1 MTKTKENSKVN
12 IQELKVFLTRR
23 EMSLHEYAKRLGISR
38 QSLAKK
44 MDGTVDFKL
53 KEAQATREILNLS
66 TEDWMYIFFN

>member
-23 EMSLHEYAKRLGISR
+23 EMSLQEYAQRLGISR
-38 QSLAKK
+38 QTLTKK
-44 MDGTVDFKL
+44 MDGQVDFKL
-53 KEAQATREILNLS
+53 KEAQATKEILNLS